1 MSLSPDLLQSGAD
14 ETKLC
19 LFRARRYGNEHW
31 YGARIC
37 GFDYTHASGDMRYV
51 VKWDDGDASDRIR
64 SLLTGTLGLVRN
76 VMSMVLIERTLTIE
90 FPAGRL
96 GKCGCPNQLGSTTPG
111 GEEGLERRSRGVS
124 ARAPETR

>member
-1 MSLSPDLLQSGAD
+1 
-14 ETKLC
+14 
-19 LFRARRYGNEHW
+19 
-31 YGARIC
+31 
-37 GFDYTHASGDMRYV
+37 MRYV

-76 VMSMVLIERTLTIE
+76 VMSMVLIHRTLTIE

-96 GKCGCPNQLGSTTPG
+96 GKCGCPNQLGSTMV